1 MFTMLKMLKNSDRN
15 WTLTQFASGFAL
27 AMGVSFTRRDVEVV
41 EGWAAEGVSS
51 QSAEASL
58 VGAGSAC
65 DVDGDGE
72 EGGVVVTASEVV
84 FTAGARGRESRVWRS
99 GRADPSWLSLRRSA
113 GCRSRR

>member
-15 WTLTQFASGFAL
+15 WTLTVRFRICASDGRVL
-27 AMGVSFTRRDVEVV
+27 YEGDVEVV

-58 VGAGSAC
+58 IGAGSAC

-72 EGGVVVTASEVV
+72 EGGVVVAASEVV
-84 FTAGARGRESRVWRS
+84 FTAGPRGREGGFGDLVGPIRV
-99 GRADPSWLSLRRSA
+99 G
-113 GCRSRR
+113 